1 MGRLMAVTFNPG
13 YGVKMT
19 GFQDASIKAQE
30 ISITDTILNFVPKNI
45 FDSLT
50 QGSIIQ
56 IIVFA
61 LFLV

>member
-1 MGRLMAVTFNPG
+1 
-13 YGVKMT
+13 MT

-50 QGSIIQ
+50 QDRLFKLLS
-56 IIVFA
+56 
-61 LFLV
+61 LHYFLV

>member
-45 FDSLT
+45 F
-50 QGSIIQ
+50 
-56 IIVFA
+56 
-61 LFLV
+61 

>member
-1 MGRLMAVTFNPG
+1 
-13 YGVKMT
+13 MT